1 MSKIKKLICGLLM
14 ECMMITVI
22 TIAPQTAQATTTA
35 SGTDGEIHWEI
46 KGDTLTL
53 SAVEGTEGRMKDY
66 SNGSSSPDSPWDS
79 LMKNVKTVIV
89 KDGVTKLGTSTARGS
104 FDSVIIAGTVKE
116 IQGFSFGA
124 SIKNV
129 YLNDGVDNLEACSFL
144 GRVENVFISKTTE
157 HISPYAFSAPA
168 DGNTTY
174 LKNVYGYESAEFFV
188 NELMTLV
195 EETRDDIRDSGMIG
209 IAQDVD
215 SCRWDENASVT
226 FVSLSKNS
234 ILSKAKVTSSISI
247 NKGKSKSIKVTLPT
261 GFNKVTKYSGNPAD
275 VKVTFKSSNKKIATV
290 SSSGKVTGKKKGTVK
305 ITVTMKIKDG
315 AKKTLTTKVTVK

>member
-1 MSKIKKLICGLLM
+1 
-14 ECMMITVI
+14 MID
-22 TIAPQTAQATTTA
+22 P
-35 SGTDGEIHWEI
+35 
-46 KGDTLTL
+46 
-53 SAVEGTEGRMKDY
+53 
-66 SNGSSSPDSPWDS
+66 
-79 LMKNVKTVIV
+79 
-89 KDGVTKLGTSTARGS
+89 
-104 FDSVIIAGTVKE
+104 F
-116 IQGFSFGA
+116 F
-124 SIKNV
+124 
-129 YLNDGVDNLEACSFL
+129 

-157 HISPYAFSAPA
+157 HISPYAFSTVA
-168 DGNTTY
+168 DGNTTS

-195 EETRDDIRDSGMIG
+195 EETRDDIRHSGMIG

-315 AKKTLTTKVTVK
+315 AKKTVTTKVTVK

>member
-129 YLNDGVDNLEACSFL
+129 YLNDGVDNLEACSFF

-157 HISPYAFSAPA
+157 HISPYAFSTVA
-168 DGNTTY
+168 DGNTTS

-195 EETRDDIRDSGMIG
+195 EETRDDIRHSGMIG

-290 SSSGKVTGKKKGTVK
+290 SSSGKVTGKKKGSAK

-315 AKKTLTTKVTVK
+315 AKKTVTTKVTVK